1 MAHKHRTQGT
11 VVETFSRRM
20 TVDVAGESVAAKIKG
35 KRLRPVC
42 GDVVS
47 LEPLE
52 GETDWLITSIEARRN
67 ALSRPNLRGE
77 AEVLAANVDQLV
89 VVAAPLPKP
98 DWFVVDRYVAAA
110 EQMRADATVLWNKVD
125 TADPPAEFRVYGAI
139 GYRSIATSAE
149 TSAGVDELRAALSNR
164 VSIFVG
170 QSGVGKS
177 SLINTLVAGAEQRVN
192 AISGKFD
199 EGRHTTVNSR
209 LIPIADGGAV
219 IDSPGVRDYAPV
231 FDDPAGIA
239 DGFREIQQAAE
250 SCRFHNCRH
259 LREPGCAVKS
269 AIDSG
274 SIDERRYESYRRL
287 LRLTEKLGERAY

>member
-1 MAHKHRTQGT
+1 
-11 VVETFSRRM
+11 M
-20 TVDVAGESVAAKIKG
+20 TVDVGGDPVAARIKG

-42 GDVVS
+42 GDVVT

-67 ALSRPNLRGE
+67 ALSRPNMRGE
-77 AEVLAANVDQLV
+77 AEVLAANLDQLI

-98 DWFVVDRYVAAA
+98 DWFVIDRYIAAA
-110 EQMRADATVLWNKVD
+110 EQMRADVVVLWNKAD
-125 TADPPAEFRVYGAI
+125 ITDPPADFLVYDAI
-139 GYRSIATSAE
+139 GYRSLATSIE
-149 TSAGVDELRAALSNR
+149 SGAGIDGLSTALSAR

-177 SLINTLVAGAEQRVN
+177 SLINTLVSDAGQRVN

-199 EGRHTTVNSR
+199 EGRHTTVNSK

-231 FDDPAGIA
+231 FDDPAGISV
-239 DGFREIQQAAE
+239 GFREIHRAAD

-259 LREPGCAVKS
+259 LREPGCAVK
-269 AIDSG
+269 AAVDDG
-274 SIDERRYESYRRL
+274 KIDERRYESYRRL
-287 LRLTEKLGERAY
+287 LRLTERLGERAY